1 MHSGRT
7 RRIGSPLVLAGL
19 VLVALMLG
27 PWCAPAGAHARLV
40 GSSPSADA
48 TVPTAPSEVRLTFD
62 ESVSVTDDG
71 VRVLGPDGT
80 DLSTSAAQSAGATS
94 VVRSIDAGAIRGS
107 VTVSYRV
114 LSADGH
120 VVSGSFS
127 FSIGERSS
135 GATGAGAS
143 GPWSARVL
151 DVVGRWLAFSGLL
164 LAGGTVVLA
173 SFEARRLG
181 PALLD
186 RRRVLLGGVV
196 ATMVGAALALLGAAV
211 GYGGSLS
218 AVTGVLGDL
227 LTSSQTGRITAIRV
241 ALAALLV
248 VLVASRWLLTRLAWL
263 VALGVIVGVVLPA
276 FGGHATTVEPVLV
289 GTLVDALHLLTA
301 AIWVGGLG
309 ALALRWAGERPQL
322 PAFSQVAMIAA
333 PVVVVTGLAG
343 AWIHLGSLGDLTSTS
358 YGQLLLG
365 KSALVVAML
374 VLAVLNRRQLADAT
388 RAVLDLAASVRAE
401 AALGLAVVALTAVLV
416 VTPPPA
422 SAIAQPVDVSA
433 VAGDVAVQLQVVDAV
448 AGSNQVHLFFDRTSG
463 GPASVDAVEL
473 RISAP
478 DVAER
483 RVPLVPISP
492 SHASADDVVLTPG
505 RWSFRVNV
513 VVKGRP
519 ATADF
524 EVPIS

>member
-1 MHSGRT
+1 M
-7 RRIGSPLVLAGL
+7 VAGL
-19 VLVALMLG
+19 VLVALVVG
-27 PWCAPAGAHARLV
+27 PWCVTAGAHARLV
-40 GSSPSADA
+40 ASSPSAEA

-62 ESVSVTDDG
+62 EPVTATDDG

-80 DLSTSAAQSAGATS
+80 DLSTGPARSAGVES
-94 VVRSIDAGAIRGS
+94 VVRGIDAGSVRGS

-120 VVSGSFS
+120 VVTGSFT
-127 FSIGERSS
+127 FSIGERSAGVS
-135 GATGAGAS
+135 GSDGS
-143 GPWSARVL
+143 GPWSATLL
-151 DVVGRWLAFSGLL
+151 DVVGRWLAFAGLL

-173 SFEARRLG
+173 SFESRRLG

-186 RRRVLLGGVV
+186 RRRVLLAAVV
-196 ATMVGAALALLGAAV
+196 ATVVGAALALLGAAV
-211 GYGGSLS
+211 GYGGSP
-218 AVTGVLGDL
+218 AAAPRVVGDV
-227 LTSSQTGRITAIRV
+227 LTSSQTGRITAIRL
-241 ALAALLV
+241 ALAVLLV
-248 VLVASRWLLTRLAWL
+248 LLVASRWLLARLPSL

-276 FGGHATTVEPVLV
+276 FGGHATTVEPVVV

-309 ALALRWAGERPQL
+309 AIALRWAGERPQL
-322 PAFSQVAMIAA
+322 PAFSQVAAVAA

-343 AWIHLGSLGDLTSTS
+343 AWIHLDSFGDLTSTS
-358 YGQLLLG
+358 YGRLLLG
-365 KSALVVAML
+365 KSALVVVML
-374 VLAVLNRRQLADAT
+374 VLAVLNRRQLADAART
-388 RAVLDLAASVRAE
+388 VLDLATSVRAE
-401 AALGLAVVALTAVLV
+401 AALGLAVVGLSAVLV

-422 SAIAQPVDVSA
+422 STETPPVNVSA
-433 VAGDVAVQLQVVDAV
+433 VAGDVVIQLQVVDAV
-448 AGSNQVHLFFDRTSG
+448 AGSNQVHLFFDRSTG
-463 GPASVDAVEL
+463 GAASVDAAEL

-505 RWSFRVNV
+505 RWAFRVTV
-513 VVKGRP
+513 VVQGRP

>member
-1 MHSGRT
+1 MHGERT

-62 ESVSVTDDG
+62 EPVSVTDDG

-80 DLSTSAAQSAGATS
+80 DLSTSAARSAGATS
-94 VVRSIDAGAIRGS
+94 VVRTIDAGAIRGS

-120 VVSGSFS
+120 VVTGSVI
-127 FSIGERSS
+127 FSIGEISS
-135 GATGAGAS
+135 GATGTEAS
-143 GPWSARVL
+143 GPWSARLL

-186 RRRVLLGGVV
+186 RRQVLLAGIV
-196 ATMVGAALALLGAAV
+196 ATTVGAALALLGAAV
-211 GYGGSLS
+211 GFGGSLTAAPS
-218 AVTGVLGDL
+218 VFGEV
-227 LTSSQTGRITAIRV
+227 LTSSQTGRITAIRL

-248 VLVASRWLLTRLAWL
+248 VLVASRWLLTRLAWF

-276 FGGHATTVEPVLV
+276 FGGHATTVEPVLL

-309 ALALRWAGERPQL
+309 ALALRWSAERAQL
-322 PAFSQVAMIAA
+322 PAFSQVATIAA
-333 PVVVVTGLAG
+333 AVVVLTGVAG
-343 AWIHLGSLGDLTSTS
+343 AWIHLGSLGDLTSTT
-358 YGQLLLG
+358 YGRLLLG

-374 VLAVLNRRQLADAT
+374 VLAVLNRRHLADAT
-388 RAVLDLAASVRAE
+388 RAPCSTSPRRCAPRPRSDSRSSRSPRCSWSHHHRRPPQLNRSTSRESRATSRSNCRSSRPWPGRTRCTCSSTGRPEARRRWTRPSSASRRR
-401 AALGLAVVALTAVLV
+401 T
-416 VTPPPA
+416 
-422 SAIAQPVDVSA
+422 
-433 VAGDVAVQLQVVDAV
+433 LQ
-448 AGSNQVHLFFDRTSG
+448 SG
-463 GPASVDAVEL
+463 GCRSC
-473 RISAP
+473 RSA
-478 DVAER
+478 
-483 RVPLVPISP
+483 RV
-492 SHASADDVVLTPG
+492 T
-505 RWSFRVNV
+505 
-513 VVKGRP
+513 RP
-519 ATADF
+519 PTTWC
-524 EVPIS
+524 